1 MIYSLPF
8 QATDGRLI
16 EVEAGTSLFSMQQTL
31 LTKILTVATILILIL
46 ATIGGYLLM
55 EQPLRPLV
63 VLTGKAAD
71 IGRKKLGERLPVIP
85 TGDELERLTHSL
97 NGMIDRLEDAVNH
110 NHRFSADAS
119 HELRTPL
126 TIMRGELEEMLR
138 IEELPPGAA

>member
-55 EQPLRPLV
+55 EQPLRP
-63 VLTGKAAD
+63 AC
-71 IGRKKLGERLPVIP
+71 R
-85 TGDELERLTHSL
+85 
-97 NGMIDRLEDAVNH
+97 IDR
-110 NHRFSADAS
+110 
-119 HELRTPL
+119 
-126 TIMRGELEEMLR
+126 
-138 IEELPPGAA
+138 